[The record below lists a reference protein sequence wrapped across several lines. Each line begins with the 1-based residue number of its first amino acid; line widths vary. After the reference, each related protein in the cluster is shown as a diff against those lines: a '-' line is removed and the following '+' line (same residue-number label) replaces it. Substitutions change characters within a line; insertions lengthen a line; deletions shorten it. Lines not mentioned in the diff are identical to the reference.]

1 MTTYSSA
8 CVGRWIESR
17 RCFTYEVPPGELF
30 RHCARAMYF
39 RRPLSRL
46 GYARKVNF
54 ALDAVNGMEEA
65 ITLKLPRVTVICRV
79 TPRSIIAFSY
89 PFSCTSRR
97 LPNFHSVYGISIS
110 SRDLAPFNAFL
121 RLTSLASLCLFSL
134 LLNSRYF

>member
-1 MTTYSSA
+1 MNRIT
-8 CVGRWIESR
+8 
-17 RCFTYEVPPGELF
+17 RCLLANYFVS
-30 RHCARAMYF
+30 ARARAGDVF
-39 RRPLSRL
+39 STAALSRL

-97 LPNFHSVYGISIS
+97 LSSNFHSVYYLGISIS
-110 SRDLAPFNAFL
+110 SRDLALFNAFL
-121 RLTSLASLCLFSL
+121 RLTSSSLCFFVIQLVFL
-134 LLNSRYF
+134 T